1 LYVICDAVVCAR
13 AGWTLIDFASA
24 CLAGGATLLQI
35 RAKAVPSGA
44 LLAETEAILRRA
56 EPFQARVIVNDRA
69 DVARMAGAHGVHVGQ
84 EDLAPASV
92 RGIVGDAAI
101 VGVST
106 HTPPQIAA
114 AAVEPVSYIAI
125 GPVFGTGTKDTGYA
139 PVGLALVREA
149 ADTAHAAGIPLVAI
163 GGITL
168 ATAAEVIDAGA
179 DAVAVISDLL
189 SSGDP
194 REMARAYLERLGA
207 PPR

>member
-1 LYVICDAVVCAR
+1 
-13 AGWTLIDFASA
+13 
-24 CLAGGATLLQI
+24 
-35 RAKAVPSGA
+35 
-44 LLAETEAILRRA
+44 
-56 EPFQARVIVNDRA
+56 
-69 DVARMAGAHGVHVGQ
+69 
-84 EDLAPASV
+84 
-92 RGIVGDAAI
+92 
-101 VGVST
+101 
-106 HTPPQIAA
+106 
-114 AAVEPVSYIAI
+114 VEPVSYIAI